1 MSYEVV
7 LSPHGARDLDR
18 FIGRPYERLRAAIDA
33 LTNNPR
39 PLRCT
44 KLTGSDEWR
53 IRVGEYRIRYL
64 IDDAA
69 RVVVITRIAHRK
81 DIYR

>member
-7 LSPHGARDLDR
+7 LSSRAPRDLDR
-18 FIGRPYERLRAAIDA
+18 FVGRAYERLRTAIDA
-33 LTNNPR
+33 LAENPR
-39 PLRCT
+39 PPRCA

-53 IRVGEYRIRYL
+53 IRVGDYRIRYL

-69 RVVVITRIAHRK
+69 QTVVIARIAHRK
-81 DIYR
+81 DVYR